1 MVKFVSVT
9 YRTGSITFRN
19 ESARWLC
26 VGSEKYEFFIKESG
40 VINKD
45 GTVTSGEVVKVDV
58 KNYEEPTIDKKING
72 DLNNLP
78 INTKTDYNYDIKTL
92 IPEDIKDYKHYV
104 VTDVLDSRLEIQ
116 DQPVVKLMVK

>member
-1 MVKFVSVT
+1 KYYFLETKALDGYVLDPK
-9 YRTGSITFRN
+9 
-19 ESARWLC
+19 
-26 VGSEKYEFFIKESG
+26 KYEFFIKESG

-92 IPEDIKDYKHYV
+92 IPEDIKDYKYYV
-104 VTDVLDSRLEIQ
+104 VTDV
-116 DQPVVKLMVK
+116 